1 MSDVKVKEKVN
12 TDDRHAN
19 IVKAAALVMYK
30 KGYDAASMNDIADA
44 VNLTKAG
51 LYYYTKGKQDLLYM
65 IINWAMDLVEEH
77 IVRPALDIDD
87 PELRLRN
94 MVRNHLRTI
103 MVGSGAV
110 TILTV
115 EADKL
120 APEHRAIIKER
131 NREYVRLVCRT
142 LDELNDMGRLRPMD
156 TMIAALNMFATI
168 LGIARWY
175 RPDGRLPQDE
185 VIEEVS
191 SFVLGGLLIDTQ
203 PAV

>member
-1 MSDVKVKEKVN
+1 MSDVNVTTEV
-12 TDDRHAN
+12 TTADRDRHAS
-19 IVKAAALVMYK
+19 IVKAAALVMYR
-30 KGYDAASMNDIADA
+30 KGYDATSMNDIADA

-65 IINWAMDLVEEH
+65 IVKWAMDVVEEH
-77 IVRPALDIDD
+77 IVQPARGVDD
-87 PELRLRN
+87 PELRLRE
-94 MVRNHLRTI
+94 MVRNHLRSI

-115 EADKL
+115 EVDKL
-120 APEHRAIIKER
+120 APEHRTLIKQR
-131 NREYVRLVCRT
+131 NREYVNLVCET
-142 LDELNDMGRLRPMD
+142 LNELKETGRLRPMD

-175 RPDGRLPQDE
+175 QPDGRLAQED

-191 SFVLGGLLIDTQ
+191 TFVLGGLLTDQ
-203 PAV
+203 